1 MPVMLIHVHVLR
13 IGFFFFSS
21 SSSSSSPLLL
31 LLLLLLLVSS
41 SFRGSAYNDRDNWHG
56 FRLGTCYTNEKVGRC
71 AKCSG
76 LKQTEESCD
85 YDSQCCSSFC
95 KGTMRPGPG
104 FDTVKQNGDK
114 CYYNLECESGDC
126 RGNWLGLRQ
135 GVCMLGVG
143 GGAAGGGGGGADGSG
158 AGGMSG
164 ALSGGNREGN
174 MPCRYNKDC
183 ESKSCGGNLGG
194 LRMGTCSALITGKG
208 GGEPC
213 HSDTECTYRQC
224 VGTWGGFRRGQ
235 CAAIGES
242 FLETSMHASS
252 SSVFP
257 SWLQLSE
264 SLTESLSSTL
274 ASTRSWPDGW
284 IQNGLFPNQRTTP
297 HPHPAS
303 GGGGRG
309 RCGDRDYE
317 LQEAL
322 KKQCGDRCWRDVDC
336 KSGQCKGAARGFLK
350 HLGPGR
356 GGGRQG
362 TCAANTAVE
371 SEKGET

>member
-1 MPVMLIHVHVLR
+1 
-13 IGFFFFSS
+13 
-21 SSSSSSPLLL
+21 
-31 LLLLLLLVSS
+31 
-41 SFRGSAYNDRDNWHG
+41 
-56 FRLGTCYTNEKVGRC
+56 
-71 AKCSG
+71 
-76 LKQTEESCD
+76 
-85 YDSQCCSSFC
+85 
-95 KGTMRPGPG
+95 MRPGPG
-104 FDTVKQNGDK
+104 YDTVKQNGDK

-126 RGNWLGLRQ
+126 RGNWLGLKQ
-135 GVCMLGVG
+135 GVCMLGV
-143 GGAAGGGGGGADGSG
+143 GGGGADGSG

-164 ALSGGNREGN
+164 ATSGGSREGN
-174 MPCRYNKDC
+174 MPCRHNRDC
-183 ESKSCGGNLGG
+183 ASKSCGGNLGG

-213 HSDTECTYRQC
+213 HSDTECRNRQC

-242 FLETSMHASS
+242 LLETSRHASP

-274 ASTRSWPDGW
+274 SSTLASTLSWPDGW
-284 IQNGLFPNQRTTP
+284 NGLFPNQRITP
-297 HPHPAS
+297 HPHPGS

-336 KSGQCKGAARGFLK
+336 RSGQCKGTR
-350 HLGPGR
+350 R

-362 TCAANTAVE
+362 KLTCAANRTREARE
-371 SEKGET
+371 MTEKVHVQQCLHPNICMPPPQYLQTRCV